1 MPLSISIIINTIKIF
16 LRKNYILLSLK
27 ITFLKWCTQNLFIR
41 SVFPVQKSPDFRYS
55 FFGIGTGTREI
66 FWTTRYREGQHYSI
80 YISCLLLTRHLVRYS
95 KRTSWWYFS
104 TWHSCFY
111 QFECTDRVAVFRFF
125 RRDLSLKYGSFKAKQ
140 ENCIGVYDSRI

>member
-66 FWTTRYREGQHYSI
+66 FWTRNSI
-80 YISCLLLTRHLVRYS
+80 PGRAALVYISCPLLTRHLVRYS
-95 KRTSWWYFS
+95 KRIKPLGDTFQPDIAVSINLNAQIVLLFSDFSVEIFLWSTSVS
-104 TWHSCFY
+104 
-111 QFECTDRVAVFRFF
+111 
-125 RRDLSLKYGSFKAKQ
+125 KQ
-140 ENCIGVYDSRI
+140 SKHRLYDCRL